1 MLSILPVELSL
12 AVLAYLPIP
21 SLYSLLILSRQWS
34 HFFSVNQSRIFRN
47 AGILHGYAKPGT
59 LLLEEALSLYTPGSP
74 WEGATDWKDFCRRCC
89 QLRRNWEGKGRVVAR
104 LVTPPGGD
112 VHRIKVDEKAGI
124 CITTHMFGGLS
135 VTHLFSGILYGVSP
149 ALRPRYAHCE
159 YENGYLVFNRNDN
172 QQEIWRLASDGGDD
186 FAAGEV
192 ATHSPPGEEQRRAS
206 ASAATTHRQYAPRGH
221 SGLAYPT
228 LLCASQNRAFLHD
241 VRTGALVQTID
252 VHLRSVCSV
261 DVNERHVLIC
271 ERRRLRVLRIPSVAF
286 VRQVASPALVQGNP
300 FVASLPLLPGSDNL
314 RPDFLA
320 AHVSRNGRDLVIL
333 TASSR
338 LLLFRDFERVCR
350 CGQVL
355 RLLPHD
361 VCFYL
366 AFEHERICVA
376 TVPPWTL
383 HFTIDEGPSIDS
395 VKAAFVRPFL
405 NPAAPVTRHG
415 ISCAQL
421 TDRRVYFTW
430 EDSRRRDVPLFR
442 DEADAPGPSSLGT
455 PSIIQQLGQPWVGLG
470 FGTHETLSMREKP
483 DEMF

>member
-1 MLSILPVELSL
+1 VDF
-12 AVLAYLPIP
+12 
-21 SLYSLLILSRQWS
+21 
-34 HFFSVNQSRIFRN
+34 HFQHYV
-47 AGILHGYAKPGT
+47 
-59 LLLEEALSLYTPGSP
+59 
-74 WEGATDWKDFCRRCC
+74 
-89 QLRRNWEGKGRVVAR
+89 
-104 LVTPPGGD
+104 
-112 VHRIKVDEKAGI
+112 
-124 CITTHMFGGLS
+124 
-135 VTHLFSGILYGVSP
+135 
-149 ALRPRYAHCE
+149 PRYAHCE

-172 QQEIWRLASDGGDD
+172 QQEIWRLASDGGGD

-221 SGLAYPT
+221 FRPWAVLSLPEFVLTSSRVAYPT

-271 ERRRLRVLRIPSVAF
+271 ERRRLRVISRSGGGGDGGCSEVLRIPSVAF

-350 CGQVL
+350 GEISVEDAGQVL

-376 TVPPWTL
+376 TVRIFQPTFPLCLL
-383 HFTIDEGPSIDS
+383 HTQPTPLFVFLFASSLDFTFSPSTKDLLPSI
-395 VKAAFVRPFL
+395 R
-405 NPAAPVTRHG
+405 
-415 ISCAQL
+415 
-421 TDRRVYFTW
+421 
-430 EDSRRRDVPLFR
+430 
-442 DEADAPGPSSLGT
+442 
-455 PSIIQQLGQPWVGLG
+455 
-470 FGTHETLSMREKP
+470 
-483 DEMF
+483 